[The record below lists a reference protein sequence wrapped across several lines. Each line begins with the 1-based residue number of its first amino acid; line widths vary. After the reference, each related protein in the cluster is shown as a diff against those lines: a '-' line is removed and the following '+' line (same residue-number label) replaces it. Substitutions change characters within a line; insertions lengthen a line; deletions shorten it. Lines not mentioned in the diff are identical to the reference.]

1 VVRTEERTARE
12 VSTARTARE
21 FDARSRGEQ
30 LALSRVTAA
39 TWARSE
45 LGVGRH
51 ARSTRLAGV
60 PWAKWRTSREGRDP
74 SWVSSMA
81 GQREPPWEMGRAS
94 RAEPGARSRGT
105 GEKESSASYKGRA
118 RHGRGLG

>member
-21 FDARSRGEQ
+21 FDVRSRGEQ
-30 LALSRVTAA
+30 QAPSRVTVV

-45 LGVGRH
+45 LVVQRR
-51 ARSTRLAGV
+51 ARSTRLAGA
-60 PWAKWRTSREGRDP
+60 PWAKWRTSREGHDP

-94 RAEPGARSRGT
+94 RAEPRVRSLGT
-105 GEKESSASYKGRA
+105 GEKESSASCKGRA
-118 RHGRGLG
+118 CHGRGLG